1 MLFRSTIWTA
11 GVQAAPVVK
20 ELLLPMQDGRV
31 KVAETLQVANFERL
45 FAIGDICGA
54 KGADGRYLPMV
65 APVAMQQ
72 ARFVA
77 KQIERIERKEML
89 INFRYLDKGSMATI
103 GRHKAVVEVKG
114 VRIGGALAW
123 YMWLWL
129 HLLYLLGGRNKIG
142 TMADWTWNYLTFD
155 RGNRHI
161 IDVV

>member
-1 MLFRSTIWTA
+1 MCSSDLRLVEAGPRLLASFSTQLSDRTKRDLERLGVEVMLNTGVKQARSLSILLNDDREISSEITIWTA

-31 KVAETLQVANFERL
+31 KVTETLQVANFERL

-77 KQIERIERKEML
+77 KQIE
-89 INFRYLDKGSMATI
+89 I
-103 GRHKAVVEVKG
+103 GRAHV
-114 VRIGGALAW
+114 
-123 YMWLWL
+123 
-129 HLLYLLGGRNKIG
+129 
-142 TMADWTWNYLTFD
+142 
-155 RGNRHI
+155 
-161 IDVV
+161 